1 MQHNQALF
9 ESLFKRNFSDP
20 GNKNF
25 LEEITAAHPYFSP
38 AQFYLLQQTD
48 EGTAAFEKQAGK
60 TNILFNNPLWLNFQ
74 LQQTGPETL
83 KEATLIAGSEP
94 ETEVAENIVE
104 PEPEFEPEPVMTALP
119 VMDNIT
125 KTEPEPELETEPVMA
140 ELPVMEN
147 ITKTEP
153 EPEFETEP
161 VMAELPVMENI
172 TKTEPEPEFE
182 PQPVIAELPVIENI
196 TEPEPEPIMMD
207 LPVIEN
213 ITETKTEPEP
223 EFEPEPLKIELKL
236 PVEKNITDDLPLFEP
251 MHMVDYFA
259 SQGIKLSEEV
269 QTGDKLGKQLKSF
282 TEWLKTMK
290 KVHTVTPAEETIK
303 TDLTV
308 EALAEMSNTENEV
321 ITEAMAEV
329 FARQGK
335 TVRAMEVYQKLSLL
349 NPAKSAYFAAKIEN
363 LKGA

>member
-1 MQHNQALF
+1 MQHNQNQALF
-9 ESLFKRNFSDP
+9 ETLFKRNFSDP

-25 LEEITAAHPYFSP
+25 LEGITAAHPYFSP
-38 AQFYLLQQTD
+38 AQFYLLQRTE
-48 EGTAAFEKQAGK
+48 EGTTAFEEQAGK
-60 TNILFNNPLWLNFQ
+60 TNIFFNNPLWLNFQ

-83 KEATLIAGSEP
+83 QESTPVAGSVP
-94 ETEVAENIVE
+94 GIQVAENIVE
-104 PEPEFEPEPVMTALP
+104 PEPPGVEFPVIE
-119 VMDNIT
+119 NI
-125 KTEPEPELETEPVMA
+125 TEPEPEIEFEPEPVMA

-153 EPEFETEP
+153 EPEFETGP
-161 VMAELPVMENI
+161 VMTELPVIENT

-182 PQPVIAELPVIENI
+182 TEPVMTELPVIEN
-196 TEPEPEPIMMD
+196 M
-207 LPVIEN
+207 
-213 ITETKTEPEP
+213 TKTEPGP

-236 PVEKNITDDLPLFEP
+236 PEEKNITDDLPLFEP

-269 QTGDKLGKQLKSF
+269 QAGDKLGKQLKSF

-290 KVHTVTPAEETIK
+290 KVHTVTPAEEATK

-335 TVRAMEVYQKLSLL
+335 TGRAMEVYQKLSLL

>member
-25 LEEITAAHPYFSP
+25 LEGITAAHPYFSP
-38 AQFYLLQQTD
+38 AQFYLLQRTD
-48 EGTAAFEKQAGK
+48 EGTAAFEEQAGK
-60 TNILFNNPLWLNFQ
+60 TNIFFNNPLWLNFQ
-74 LQQTGPETL
+74 LQQTEPETL
-83 KEATLIAGSEP
+83 KEATVIAGSAP
-94 ETEVAENIVE
+94 EIQEAENIVE
-104 PEPEFEPEPVMTALP
+104 PEPVK
-119 VMDNIT
+119 V
-125 KTEPEPELETEPVMA
+125 
-140 ELPVMEN
+140 
-147 ITKTEP
+147 
-153 EPEFETEP
+153 
-161 VMAELPVMENI
+161 
-172 TKTEPEPEFE
+172 
-182 PQPVIAELPVIENI
+182 
-196 TEPEPEPIMMD
+196 D

-223 EFEPEPLKIELKL
+223 EFEPEPVMTELPVMENITKTEPEPEFEPEPVMTELPVMENITKTEPEPEFEPEPLKIELKL
-236 PVEKNITDDLPLFEP
+236 PEEKNITDDLPLFEP

-259 SQGIKLSEEV
+259 SQGIKLGEEV
-269 QTGDKLGKQLKSF
+269 QAGDKLGKQLKSF

-290 KVHTVTPAEETIK
+290 KVHTVATAEETIK

-335 TVRAMEVYQKLSLL
+335 TGRAMEVYQKLSLL

>member
-25 LEEITAAHPYFSP
+25 LEGITAAHPYFSP
-38 AQFYLLQQTD
+38 AQFYLLQRTD
-48 EGTAAFEKQAGK
+48 EGTAAFEEQAGK
-60 TNILFNNPLWLNFQ
+60 TNIFFNNPLWLNFQ
-74 LQQTGPETL
+74 LQQTEPETL
-83 KEATLIAGSEP
+83 KEATVIAGSAP
-94 ETEVAENIVE
+94 EIQEAENIVE
-104 PEPEFEPEPVMTALP
+104 PEPVK
-119 VMDNIT
+119 V
-125 KTEPEPELETEPVMA
+125 
-140 ELPVMEN
+140 
-147 ITKTEP
+147 
-153 EPEFETEP
+153 
-161 VMAELPVMENI
+161 
-172 TKTEPEPEFE
+172 
-182 PQPVIAELPVIENI
+182 
-196 TEPEPEPIMMD
+196 D

-223 EFEPEPLKIELKL
+223 EFEPEPVMTELPVTENITKTEPEPEFEPEPLKIELKL
-236 PVEKNITDDLPLFEP
+236 PEEKNITDDLPLFEP

-259 SQGIKLSEEV
+259 SQGIKLGEEV
-269 QTGDKLGKQLKSF
+269 QAGDKLGKQLKSF

-290 KVHTVTPAEETIK
+290 KVHTVATAEETIK

-335 TVRAMEVYQKLSLL
+335 TGRAMEVYQKLSLL

>member
-25 LEEITAAHPYFSP
+25 LEGITAAHPYFSP
-38 AQFYLLQQTD
+38 AQFYLLQRTD
-48 EGTAAFEKQAGK
+48 EGTAAFEEQAGK
-60 TNILFNNPLWLNFQ
+60 TNIFFNNPLWLNFQ
-74 LQQTGPETL
+74 LQQTEPETL
-83 KEATLIAGSEP
+83 KEATVIAGSAP
-94 ETEVAENIVE
+94 EIQEAENIVE
-104 PEPEFEPEPVMTALP
+104 PEPVK
-119 VMDNIT
+119 V
-125 KTEPEPELETEPVMA
+125 
-140 ELPVMEN
+140 
-147 ITKTEP
+147 
-153 EPEFETEP
+153 
-161 VMAELPVMENI
+161 
-172 TKTEPEPEFE
+172 
-182 PQPVIAELPVIENI
+182 
-196 TEPEPEPIMMD
+196 D

-223 EFEPEPLKIELKL
+223 EFEPEPVMTELPVMENITKTEPEPEFEPEPLKIELKL
-236 PVEKNITDDLPLFEP
+236 PEEKNITDDLPLFEP

-259 SQGIKLSEEV
+259 SQGIKLGEEV
-269 QTGDKLGKQLKSF
+269 QAGDKLGKQLKSF

-290 KVHTVTPAEETIK
+290 KVHTVATAEETIK

-335 TVRAMEVYQKLSLL
+335 TGRAMEVYQKLSLL